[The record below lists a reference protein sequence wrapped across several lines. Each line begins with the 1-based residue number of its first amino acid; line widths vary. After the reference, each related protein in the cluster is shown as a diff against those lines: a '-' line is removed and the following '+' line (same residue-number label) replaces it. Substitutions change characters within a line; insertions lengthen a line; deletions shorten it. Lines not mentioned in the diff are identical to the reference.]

1 MFEPTVFFMVFM
13 MLCFAGMAAMF
24 YFILRAL
31 DELSR
36 ELRGERS
43 QLVGLLQS
51 MEASLDLLVKSAQ
64 ISLKR
69 QAAKE
74 QTDREQLALLK
85 PEPAQPFAAESA
97 ETTARLEKELTSLQM
112 KVPAKEISAHG
123 KGPLSLHID
132 NTK

>member
-1 MFEPTVFFMVFM
+1 MFDPTVFFMVFM

-51 MEASLDLLVKSAQ
+51 MEASVDLLVKSAQ

-74 QTDREQLALLK
+74 QTEREQLVALK
-85 PEPAQPFAAESA
+85 PEPPQNFAAEGA
-97 ETTARLEKELTSLQM
+97 EATARLEKELTSLQM
-112 KVPAKEISAHG
+112 KVPAKQVSAQG
-123 KGPLSLHID
+123 KGPLSLHVD